1 MLDSE
6 ILFAEIRA
14 ICAET
19 LSARRSAARADVAR
33 CLDATY
39 RAVYARHVAGA
50 SGKVVCSA
58 HALAADLIV
67 GHLYGNFVGR
77 RESVSGGVA
86 SKFCIVALGGYGR
99 SELSPKSDIDIL
111 FLHSPKNSETFK
123 TAVVDEIA
131 YPLWDAGL
139 KLGHSSRTY
148 REAVADARNDFIL
161 RNSMLDSRLV
171 CGDPAL
177 YAKFRRRFGALC
189 AACKDA
195 HFDELMRIKRDRHA
209 KCGWTP
215 YLQEPNVKNGIG
227 GLRDAQTMRWKTL
240 LNFGTDNLLE
250 LVSRSIISVSEYKAV
265 RRAYGFLL
273 RVRNDMHYH
282 FGRANDLLDL
292 ETQPKIAGH
301 LGFSGAGEQGGVEEF
316 MRRVYSSF
324 RAIDSVSKTARKR
337 MGLSLPD
344 DVLENMRHMGTRLP
358 ANRKFSIDGFSFYRG
373 GVDALS
379 PSVFRRDPSKL
390 VKVFALFQK
399 YGAVPSDKLEV
410 MMKDSRRLI
419 DDSVRSDPATISA
432 FLSILENRGTVFPTL
447 ELMHYWG
454 VLGAFVPEFKDI
466 TCMVQHEFYH
476 RFTADMHILNTV
488 AQLDKIFRARESD
501 GVYWEY
507 HNVLVSSPAP
517 HLLYLMLFLHDI
529 GKGDGI
535 RGHAEVGAEIGAKIL
550 ARWGVPK
557 SDSDSILFVVKN
569 HLQMARFWQ
578 THDVEDESSIVEF
591 AAIAKNAELLKYLYV
606 LTFCDAMGTAEGFW
620 NSYKQSLHASLY
632 KGTLSY
638 FRKRNYPESVER
650 RKARVLAEA
659 LETPQGAHLQPDLL
673 ELMRNLPR
681 NYFMFHGRNDLIMHA
696 GMLRRLRGGR
706 KNSAPVIEWRDE
718 PNDSISRLYV
728 ASRYSGGLFA
738 ILAGVVTLSGLDIL
752 GSKIFTCADGMV
764 LDSFY
769 VRGIFDG
776 MAANPKMKSRF
787 ESEVRAAFLG
797 EVSLDGRVDKM
808 FYADPRAAENG
819 GEPAV
824 SDVSIRRSQKK
835 IALEIRARD
844 RVGLLYKVARAID
857 SCGYDI
863 EFARVNTERNW
874 AQDAFRLSP
883 RPLAEPPSVLE
894 KTVRGIF

>member
-6 ILFAEIRA
+6 ILFAEVRA

-19 LSARRSAARADVAR
+19 LVPARVLRESVAA
-33 CLDATY
+33 CLEETY
-39 RAVYARHVAGA
+39 RAIYARHMAGA
-50 SGKVVCSA
+50 RGKVVCAA
-58 HALAADLIV
+58 HALSADLIV
-67 GHLYGNFVGR
+67 RYLYENFIGR
-77 RESVSGGVA
+77 RKSISSG
-86 SKFCIVALGGYGR
+86 SIPKFCIVALGGYGR

-111 FLHSPKNSETFK
+111 FLHSPRNSDAFK
-123 TAVVDEIA
+123 TAVVDGIA

-148 REAVADARNDFIL
+148 REAVADAQSDFIL
-161 RNSMLDSRLV
+161 RNSMLDARTV
-171 CGDPAL
+171 CGDAAV
-177 YAKFRRRFGALC
+177 YSKFRSRFDALC
-189 AACKDA
+189 SARKDE
-195 HFDELMRIKRDRHA
+195 HFDGLMRLKRDRHA

-240 LNFGTDNLLE
+240 LNFGSDNLLE

-265 RRAYGFLL
+265 RRAYEFLL

-292 ETQPKIAGH
+292 ETQPKIAEH
-301 LGFSGAGEQGGVEEF
+301 LGFSGEGEGGVEEF

-344 DVLENMRHMGTRLP
+344 DVIENMRHMGTRLP

-373 GVDALS
+373 DVDAIS
-379 PSVFRRDPSKL
+379 TSVFSRDPSKL

-399 YGAVPSDKLEV
+399 YGAVPSDRLEV
-410 MMKDSRRLI
+410 LIKDSRRLV

-432 FLSILENRGTVFPTL
+432 FLSILENRGSVFPTL

-476 RFTADMHILNTV
+476 RFTADMHILNTI

-517 HLLYLMLFLHDI
+517 NLLYLMLFLHDI

-557 SDSDSILFVVKN
+557 SDADSILFVVKN

-578 THDVEDESSIVEF
+578 THDVEDESSIEEF

-606 LTFCDAMGTAEGFW
+606 LTFCDAMGTADGFW
-620 NSYKQSLHASLY
+620 NSYKQSLHTSLY

-650 RKARVLAEA
+650 RKSRVFGEA

-696 GMLRRLRGGR
+696 GMLRQLRARR

-728 ASRYSGGLFA
+728 ASRDSGGLFA

-752 GSKIFTCADGMV
+752 GSKIFTCSDGMV
-764 LDSFY
+764 LDAFY

-787 ESEVRAAFLG
+787 ESEVRAALSG
-797 EVSLDGRVDKM
+797 EVSLDRRVDEM
-808 FYADPRAAENG
+808 FYADTRAAKDGG
-819 GEPAV
+819 GEVV
-824 SDVSIRRSQKK
+824 SGVSIRRSQKK

-844 RVGLLYKVARAID
+844 RVGLLYKVARAIG